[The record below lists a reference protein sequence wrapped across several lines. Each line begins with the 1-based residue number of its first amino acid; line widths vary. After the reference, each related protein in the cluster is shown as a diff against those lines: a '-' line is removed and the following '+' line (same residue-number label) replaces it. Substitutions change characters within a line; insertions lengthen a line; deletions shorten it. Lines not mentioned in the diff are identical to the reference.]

1 MSVVIPPGYAS
12 AAIEMRAD
20 GDPGPWY
27 ITFGVDL
34 SEAGGDYDAV
44 LNTIA
49 HAWENTFGE
58 NLTNQAVTSAYIL
71 TIGQDAADN
80 LIVRRDV
87 NVRSQSD
94 TPKLPQNCALLVAKN
109 TELGGRKN
117 RGRFFL
123 PGVLNE
129 GAVNNIGVI
138 DPGVVSAFQIQ
149 ATQMKNDML
158 LGGTP
163 DGVKCPM
170 VILHNAGAGTT
181 PPPTPVVSLSVSS
194 VIATQRRRLR

>member
-12 AAIEMRAD
+12 AAVEMRAD

-34 SEAGGDYDAV
+34 SEAGGDHDAV
-44 LNTIA
+44 IDTISD
-49 HAWENTFGE
+49 AWNNTFAKQ
-58 NLTNQAVTSAYIL
+58 LTNTAATTAYIL
-71 TIGQDAADN
+71 TVGQDGPDN
-80 LIVRRDV
+80 LIIRRDV
-87 NVRSQSD
+87 NVRSESD
-94 TPKLPQNCALLVAKN
+94 TGKLPQNCALLVSKN

-129 GAVNNIGVI
+129 NAVNNIGVI
-138 DPGVVSAFQIQ
+138 EPGTVTVYQGY
-149 ATQMKNDML
+149 ATQFKDTL
-158 LGGTP
+158 LQGGVTSQ
-163 DGVKCPM
+163 VACPM
-170 VILHNAGAGTT
+170 VILHNAGVGAT
-181 PPPTPVVSLSVSS
+181 PPPTPVISLTVSS